1 MRDRESVT
9 GRDIVQD
16 ILANMR
22 ESLEPLQYRTFA
34 PNRYEVVL
42 NGDDYD
48 RLEGILQAIREDV
61 IRALDEEI
69 HNLNRP
75 SLTGRV
81 LEKIGHPRV
90 PVQGAVGDWQIDIVR
105 DGQGELKPGMTQ
117 VTSSLELPGAVEYG
131 SGSPTRRVTT
141 IRYEGRIET
150 NRETNPSLSSGA
162 SASSGSPAS
171 SASSQGAGQTLVYGA
186 LSYEDN
192 LGKHRYLITKD
203 AVRVGRG
210 GVTPEVDVQVQT
222 ALLDISREHFHLR
235 RDAPTGRFVI
245 SDVSRLGTTL
255 DGIALPR
262 LATAGAGTDSHAA
275 EVIVSGMKARIGLA
289 DVMFMDLEVG
299 TSR

>member
-1 MRDRESVT
+1 MRDRQSVT

-42 NGDDYD
+42 NGDDFD
-48 RLEGILQAIREDV
+48 RLEGILQAIREDAV
-61 IRALDEEI
+61 RALDEEI

-75 SLTGRV
+75 SLTNRV
-81 LEKIGHPRV
+81 LEKIGHPKV
-90 PVQGAVGDWQIDIVR
+90 PVQGALGDWLIEIGR
-105 DGQGELKPGMTQ
+105 DGNGELKPGMTS

-141 IRYEGRIET
+141 IRHEGRVET
-150 NRETNPSLSSGA
+150 NRETNPSLSSGG
-162 SASSGSPAS
+162 SASSAS

-222 ALLDISREHFHLR
+222 PLLDISREHFRLR

-255 DGIALPR
+255 DGVALPR
-262 LATAGAGTDSHAA
+262 LASAAGGGTDSPAA
-275 EVIVSGMKARIGLA
+275 EVIVNGTKARIGLA

-299 TSR
+299 ASR

>member
-1 MRDRESVT
+1 MMRDRQGVT

-22 ESLEPLQYRTFA
+22 ESLEPLQYRTLA

-42 NGDDYD
+42 NGDDFD
-48 RLEGILQAIREDV
+48 RLERILPAIREDIV
-61 IRALDEEI
+61 RALDEEI
-69 HNLNRP
+69 HRLNRP
-75 SLTGRV
+75 SLKGRV
-81 LEKIGHPRV
+81 LETIGRPTV
-90 PVQGAVGDWQIDIVR
+90 PVQGAVGDWQIEIGR
-105 DGQGELKPGMTQ
+105 DGDGELKPGMTS

-141 IRYEGRIET
+141 IRYESRIET
-150 NRETNPSLSSGA
+150 NRETLPS
-162 SASSGSPAS
+162 AS
-171 SASSQGAGQTLVYGA
+171 SASSASSAGAGQTLVYGA

-192 LGKHRYLITKD
+192 LGKHRYLITKA

-222 ALLDISREHFHLR
+222 SLLDISREHFRLR
-235 RDAPTGRFVI
+235 RDAPTGRFLI
-245 SDVSRLGTTL
+245 SDVSKLGTTL

-262 LATAGAGTDSHAA
+262 LGSAATGADAA
-275 EVIVSGMKARIGLA
+275 ADEVIVNGAKARIGLA

-299 TSR
+299 HSQ